1 MGMRAACAP
10 RTRVR
15 TRCGG
20 RHRATSSAAN
30 FVDGFAARVL
40 ATALRAAVF
49 VLALMVAVL
58 GTTSLSPAADD
69 GRCLRLGEMMRAIAK
84 ARDAGLSRS
93 EAYDVVRDAT
103 PDARMR
109 LVARIAV
116 DAAYDCTT
124 CSPDLLEGTMVGY
137 CKAQRPDHPAPPK
150 DGRWL

>member
-1 MGMRAACAP
+1 MRA
-10 RTRVR
+10 V
-15 TRCGG
+15 
-20 RHRATSSAAN
+20 
-30 FVDGFAARVL
+30 VFA
-40 ATALRAAVF
+40 
-49 VLALMVAVL
+49 LALMV
-58 GTTSLSPAADD
+58 GTASLAPAADE

-93 EAYDVVRDAT
+93 EAYGVVRDAT

-137 CKAQRPDHPAPPK
+137 CKAQRTDQPAAPK